1 MRRNLR
7 LRRFR
12 DVTRHVKGPIKRR
25 KLQTGKIRHQ
35 RLKTSPINSYAS
47 NQGSDPKGLHSS
59 ETDLP
64 RAVQT
69 NTILPVAE
77 R

>member
-1 MRRNLR
+1 MRRNVS

-25 KLQTGKIRHQ
+25 KLQTGKVRYQ
-35 RLKTSPINSYAS
+35 KLRTKPVDSSCS
-47 NQGSDPKGLHSS
+47 NQSADPKGLHNS

-69 NTILPVAE
+69 NTILPVPE